1 MVFDRC
7 KELAT
12 CHERFRQCP
21 DILHQGGDGFQQQ
34 AKVLAKRFTGRNLV
48 IPLSRGFS
56 TNQRPA
62 SAAGSAAATGHESAK
77 SDGTRPG
84 TARRAPGCS
93 LSVTGRVQSL
103 EAGVRKDRAR
113 QGTARPHRR
122 PNVLPVTDF
131 SGRSAAGFNL
141 KFVQGLGALSPPRPG
156 EPSEKIVTVRTTA
169 RTQAAVSMTPGPAAP
184 AAPGRRP
191 LARAPRQ
198 AGGRSVPGW
207 ARARQVAA
215 RQEAPRPCAGS
226 SKFPAW
232 HFKFGVAE
240 SRAAGE

>member
-1 MVFDRC
+1 M
-7 KELAT
+7 
-12 CHERFRQCP
+12 
-21 DILHQGGDGFQQQ
+21 
-34 AKVLAKRFTGRNLV
+34 
-48 IPLSRGFS
+48 IPLSTGFS
-56 TNQRPA
+56 TNRRPA
-62 SAAGSAAATGHESAK
+62 SAAGPAATTGHGSAK
-77 SDGTRPG
+77 FDGARP
-84 TARRAPGCS
+84 
-93 LSVTGRVQSL
+93 
-103 EAGVRKDRAR
+103 
-113 QGTARPHRR
+113 GTARPHRR
-122 PNVLPVTDF
+122 PSVLPVTDF

-232 HFKFGVAE
+232 HFKFGVTE

>member
-21 DILHQGGDGFQQQ
+21 DIEHQGGDGFQQQ

-56 TNQRPA
+56 TNRRPA
-62 SAAGSAAATGHESAK
+62 SAAGPAAPTGHESANLPRN
-77 SDGTRPG
+77 RPG
-84 TARRAPGCS
+84 TAHRAPARAAPPVA

-122 PNVLPVTDF
+122 PNVLPVTDL
-131 SGRSAAGFNL
+131 SGRSAAGF
-141 KFVQGLGALSPPRPG
+141 
-156 EPSEKIVTVRTTA
+156 RT
-169 RTQAAVSMTPGPAAP
+169 
-184 AAPGRRP
+184 
-191 LARAPRQ
+191 
-198 AGGRSVPGW
+198 
-207 ARARQVAA
+207 
-215 RQEAPRPCAGS
+215 
-226 SKFPAW
+226 
-232 HFKFGVAE
+232 
-240 SRAAGE
+240 

>member
-1 MVFDRC
+1 M
-7 KELAT
+7 
-12 CHERFRQCP
+12 
-21 DILHQGGDGFQQQ
+21 
-34 AKVLAKRFTGRNLV
+34 

-56 TNQRPA
+56 TNRRPA
-62 SAAGSAAATGHESAK
+62 SAAGPAAPTGHESANLPRN
-77 SDGTRPG
+77 RPG
-84 TARRAPGCS
+84 TAHRAPARAAPPVA

-122 PNVLPVTDF
+122 PNVLPVTDL

-191 LARAPRQ
+191 LARAPR
-198 AGGRSVPGW
+198 
-207 ARARQVAA
+207 
-215 RQEAPRPCAGS
+215 
-226 SKFPAW
+226 
-232 HFKFGVAE
+232 
-240 SRAAGE
+240 RAAGRRSEPCWARGPGPSSCPARSATALRRVKQVPGVAFQVRSH